1 MKRPKHKQ
9 NLKATT
15 IPLPANHTW
24 KAPEGYKIVVLER
37 GLVSFN
43 VPDPWIVAKLEPF
56 ELHDAAPPDD
66 NARLTTSFW
75 RLPVGVDWSGLPL
88 DKMLMDSTNDSKMK
102 VLAKS
107 ELFRVNRPG
116 VEIVWV
122 EHRFEDTEND
132 NREAFTRILVARG
145 WNVQIL
151 ITFDF
156 WVDEAAK
163 YEAAWEEVIRSLI
176 LGRYIQDP
184 TKPPLDH

>member
-9 NLKATT
+9 NFKETT

-43 VPDPWIVAKLEPF
+43 VPDTWIVAKLEPF
-56 ELHDAAPPDD
+56 ELHDGAPPND

-88 DKMLMDSTNDSKMK
+88 DKMLIDSTNDSKMK

-156 WVDEAAK
+156 WVDEAPK
-163 YEAAWEEVIRSLI
+163 YEATWEEVVRSLI